1 MKEDKIKWVMK
12 VLKRKKPDI
21 HLAFFF
27 SQCCI
32 FLSVEALRN
41 ALRGKG
47 FLGGT
52 SGKDP
57 AANAGD
63 VRDKGSIPRLGRSPG
78 GENGNPLQYSCLKN
92 PMDRG
97 AGWATAH
104 GVAKSRTEVND
115 EHSRTHVAETNT
127 TLQSTY
133 LLIKSKI
140 FFK

>member
-78 GENGNPLQYSCLKN
+78 GENGNPLQYSCLEN
-92 PMDRG
+92 PMDPE
-97 AGWATAH
+97 AWKATAQR
-104 GVAKSRTEVND
+104 VAKSRTQLKQLAQ
-115 EHSRTHVAETNT
+115 HQGANT
-127 TLQSTY
+127 ASSFNCSNFQLWMV
-133 LLIKSKI
+133 IRNNK
-140 FFK
+140 